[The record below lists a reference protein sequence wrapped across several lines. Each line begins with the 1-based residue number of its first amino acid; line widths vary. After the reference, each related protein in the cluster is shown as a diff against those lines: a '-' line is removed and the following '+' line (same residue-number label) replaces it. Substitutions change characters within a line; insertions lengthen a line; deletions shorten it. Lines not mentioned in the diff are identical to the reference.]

1 MEEEP
6 LVESNELIEKP
17 KKPRSE
23 KQLAAFEKAR
33 AKRVENAKIK
43 HEKINEIKVKAKNM
57 KLIDEEK
64 LIDKPVEKSVIESE
78 KPIIKKNKKKP
89 KRTIIYQD
97 DSTDSSSSDEE
108 LVILKSKA
116 KTKNKEKK
124 KVTNEIK
131 EIEMPKVPIIKFV

>member
-17 KKPRSE
+17 KKARSE

-64 LIDKPVEKSVIESE
+64 LSDKPVEKSVIESE

-108 LVILKSKA
+108 LVIVKSKA